1 MTQSIP
7 SAPIPPGICRAFVI
21 LFWKSCKCPTVEL
34 KNRVQMSHPGTTPK
48 LYFPVNKL
56 QITYL
61 REISNNL
68 LIKTREAPYVNRP

>member
-7 SAPIPPGICRAFVI
+7 SAPIPPGIFREFVI

-34 KNRVQMSHPGTTPK
+34 KNRVQMPHPETTPK
-48 LYFPVNKL
+48 LYFLVNKL

-61 REISNNL
+61 WEISNNL
-68 LIKTREAPYVNRP
+68 LIKTREVPYVNRP

>member
-7 SAPIPPGICRAFVI
+7 RTPIPPGTCRAFAV

-34 KNRVQMSHPGTTPK
+34 KNK
-48 LYFPVNKL
+48 LL
-56 QITYL
+56 ITYL